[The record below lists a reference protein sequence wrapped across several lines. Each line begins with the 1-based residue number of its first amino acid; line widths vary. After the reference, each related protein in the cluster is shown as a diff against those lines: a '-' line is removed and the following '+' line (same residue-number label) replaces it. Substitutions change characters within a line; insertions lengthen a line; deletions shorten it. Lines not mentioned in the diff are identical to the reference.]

1 MKEHYDLLILG
12 ATALAAGVIEAHPEL
27 DIAVLENTTGWAGEF
42 AEAMKTDNAAIYRP
56 RTEKAECL
64 RREMSERRALDES
77 GEWLP
82 AVQPVLARRILESGA
97 DAYFFAALKE
107 LKADGDGYLA
117 VFTAFGIDHR
127 FRAAKVID
135 TTSRFCS
142 RCFFGA
148 ESPVMSDMRLNWLDT
163 SMDIRGVPSDG
174 DIAATREMLTS
185 ENSSIVKVAW
195 RLALTPAEKR
205 RDFGRAAWIPSSARG
220 NFLEAFD
227 DGAALALPEGRS
239 ETKPAVTNDAGEY
252 DVIIAGLGTAGAAA
266 AVTAVEEGLS
276 VLAIENLDAGGGAGT
291 AGLVQSYYYGFHG
304 GVYQRIDEGAHSRDG
319 HFAAGWG
326 VGADQKISQIDSML
340 KKARIRYGAAFT
352 DVIKDGD
359 RIVGLRWMENGERF
373 EARAKFVID
382 CTADS
387 AVCVSAGCAM
397 HGGRDADAAMQP
409 FSCVRLQYSGG
420 RLGMSYI
427 DDGRVNQYDP
437 DDFGRS
443 VLKSLCSYLHLSDD
457 YSARDYLGSAP
468 LIGLREGWRV
478 MGEETVSFTELIEG
492 KRPEKPLYYGWS
504 NLDNH
509 GKDNALESRIYQDW
523 DTICGMWG
531 WGIAIPVPMGAL
543 IPRDMDGL
551 LAAGRNVSSDHD
563 ISMGLRMKDDV
574 QKSGESAA
582 RLAAEAI
589 RQGMPAK
596 AVDPDRLREK
606 LFASGCLKPEN
617 EKLMLEKQKG
627 GELYVGDIWISDD
640 AVISEQLASDEPGRA
655 MWSARHFRRKEL
667 LMSLLSSG
675 SGNAW
680 VNAALTLSMLDEGG
694 EEVIRILGE
703 TALKRDGYMT
713 KASRKYI
720 VPRSVAAVCA
730 LGRLADPRALPYLY
744 RLTEDEGFIDGLP
757 FEPYDLITDREDY
770 RFQYRSHIITALCR
784 IARAHPEKK
793 EEIRNRLKRFADG
806 KRFAVTMMGTGL
818 RYDDTAALLGMIE
831 EL

>member
-1 MKEHYDLLILG
+1 M
-12 ATALAAGVIEAHPEL
+12 ALA
-27 DIAVLENTTGWAGEF
+27 TT
-42 AEAMKTDNAAIYRP
+42 
-56 RTEKAECL
+56 
-64 RREMSERRALDES
+64 
-77 GEWLP
+77 
-82 AVQPVLARRILESGA
+82 LA
-97 DAYFFAALKE
+97 
-107 LKADGDGYLA
+107 
-117 VFTAFGIDHR
+117 
-127 FRAAKVID
+127 
-135 TTSRFCS
+135 TS
-142 RCFFGA
+142 
-148 ESPVMSDMRLNWLDT
+148 
-163 SMDIRGVPSDG
+163 
-174 DIAATREMLTS
+174 
-185 ENSSIVKVAW
+185 
-195 RLALTPAEKR
+195 
-205 RDFGRAAWIPSSARG
+205 
-220 NFLEAFD
+220 
-227 DGAALALPEGRS
+227 
-239 ETKPAVTNDAGEY
+239 
-252 DVIIAGLGTAGAAA
+252 
-266 AVTAVEEGLS
+266 
-276 VLAIENLDAGGGAGT
+276 
-291 AGLVQSYYYGFHG
+291 
-304 GVYQRIDEGAHSRDG
+304 
-319 HFAAGWG
+319 
-326 VGADQKISQIDSML
+326 
-340 KKARIRYGAAFT
+340 
-352 DVIKDGD
+352 
-359 RIVGLRWMENGERF
+359 
-373 EARAKFVID
+373 
-382 CTADS
+382 
-387 AVCVSAGCAM
+387 
-397 HGGRDADAAMQP
+397 
-409 FSCVRLQYSGG
+409 
-420 RLGMSYI
+420 
-427 DDGRVNQYDP
+427 
-437 DDFGRS
+437 
-443 VLKSLCSYLHLSDD
+443 
-457 YSARDYLGSAP
+457 
-468 LIGLREGWRV
+468 
-478 MGEETVSFTELIEG
+478 
-492 KRPEKPLYYGWS
+492 
-504 NLDNH
+504 
-509 GKDNALESRIYQDW
+509 
-523 DTICGMWG
+523 
-531 WGIAIPVPMGAL
+531 VPMGAL

-627 GELYVGDIWISDD
+627 GELYVGDIWISED

-675 SGNAW
+675 SGNAR